1 MTYTI
6 TQRTKQ
12 GVVDMYLGGN
22 KMKNFDSR
30 TYSVNDFIEWEDR
43 KQLEISPKFQ
53 RRSVWSPQA
62 KSYLIDTILKDKPL
76 PKIFIRASTDPKTK
90 KTVREIVDGQ
100 QRIRTILSFVKDGFR
115 ISKVHNEEFGGLLY
129 SELPEEIQT
138 DFLKY
143 ELSVDLLL
151 DLQDRDILDV
161 FARLNTY
168 SVSLNKQE
176 LFNAKY
182 FGYFK
187 QLVYKLSGEFYV
199 FWTENRIFTD
209 RKIMRMAEAEL
220 ITDILITTLDGIQSK
235 KAAEKYYAKYDE
247 EFENRKEIESNI
259 CSIMDLIGNLFGERL
274 KESKF
279 RAVPNFYGL
288 FISLYHMNYGIP
300 GIELPRK
307 TITEKDI
314 PKIINAID
322 DLNNIL
328 ELENV
333 PQEYFEFIKSTKDA
347 TTDVPARTTRCEYI
361 IKKLYNSIKE

>member
-1 MTYTI
+1 
-6 TQRTKQ
+6 
-12 GVVDMYLGGN
+12 MYLGGS

-30 TYSVNDFIEWEDR
+30 TYSINDFIEWEDR
-43 KQLEISPKFQ
+43 DQLEISPKFQ

-76 PKIFIRASTDPKTK
+76 PKIFIRATTDPKTK
-90 KTVREIVDGQ
+90 KTTREIVDGQ

-115 ISKVHNEEFGGLLY
+115 ISKVHNEEFGGKLY
-129 SELPEEIQT
+129 SELPSEIQG

-187 QLVYKLSGEFYV
+187 QMVYKLSGDFYT

-220 ITDILITTLDGIQSK
+220 ITDILIATLDGIQSK
-235 KAAEKYYAKYDE
+235 KAAEKYYAKFDE
-247 EFENRKEIESNI
+247 DFENRKEIEANI
-259 CSIMDLIGNLFGERL
+259 KSIMDLIGNLFGENL
-274 KESKF
+274 KNSNF
-279 RAVPNFYGL
+279 RTGPNFYGL
-288 FISLYHMNYGIP
+288 FVSLYHMNYGIP
-300 GIELPRK
+300 NMNLPRK
-307 TITEKDI
+307 PITESNM
-314 PKIINAID
+314 PKISNAID
-322 DLNNIL
+322 EINSIL
-328 ELENV
+328 EMDDA
-333 PQEYFEFIKSTKDA
+333 PKEYYEFIRSTKDA
-347 TTDVPARTTRCEYI
+347 TTDVPSRTIRCKFI
-361 IKKLYNSIKE
+361 IDKLYESIKDC